1 MTQWYG
7 LNAPTSMPQVAIDK
21 IADACAK
28 AMRNPLATERLRGD
42 TAQPVGDTPAQ
53 YVAFTKTE
61 QERWKLVV
69 ARAKIKPD

>member
-1 MTQWYG
+1 
-7 LNAPTSMPQVAIDK
+7 MPPEAVAK

-28 AMRNPLATERLRGD
+28 AMKNPLATERLRGD

-53 YVAFTKTE
+53 YAAFIKAE
-61 QERWKLVV
+61 QARWKLVT